1 MVTGTVSHQP
11 FSRAS
16 LLSELRALFAIA
28 RREWLIFRRYPSW
41 IVAVLIWPV
50 IFPAMY
56 IFGARALAGPDGS
69 GLAVFMQTAG
79 TDNFLGYIIVGT
91 TVWMWQNIVLWDVGF
106 ALRQEQWRGTL
117 EANWVSPTF
126 RFSFLIGSSLTQMLS
141 VMLFILVSYL
151 EFTLFFGVR
160 FAGSPALALLVM
172 LVAIPSIYGLGF
184 AFASLIIAAKEAQNF
199 VFLVRGI
206 VMIFCGITFPVAVL
220 PGWMQEV
227 AKWLPQ
233 THIMNAM
240 RSAILTEAGL
250 SGLRSE
256 FIALGL
262 FGIFWLTIGYLLF
275 LWMDRRARRTGVIG
289 QY

>member
-1 MVTGTVSHQP
+1 MVTGTATNQSFFHAT
-11 FSRAS
+11 F
-16 LLSELRALFAIA
+16 LSELRALFAIA
-28 RREWLIFRRYPSW
+28 RREWLIFKRYPSW
-41 IVAVLIWPV
+41 IVAILVWPV

-117 EANWVSPTF
+117 ESNWVSPTF
-126 RFSFLIGSSLTQMLS
+126 RFSFLIGSSLTQMIS

-172 LVAIPSIYGLGF
+172 LIAIPSIYGLGF

-240 RSAILTEAGL
+240 RTAMLTEAGI

-256 FIALGL
+256 LITLAL
-262 FGIFWLTIGYLLF
+262 FGIFWLTVGYLLF

>member
-1 MVTGTVSHQP
+1 
-11 FSRAS
+11 
-16 LLSELRALFAIA
+16 
-28 RREWLIFRRYPSW
+28 
-41 IVAVLIWPV
+41 
-50 IFPAMY
+50 
-56 IFGARALAGPDGS
+56 
-69 GLAVFMQTAG
+69 MQTAG

-117 EANWVSPTF
+117 ESNWVSPTF
-126 RFSFLIGSSLTQMLS
+126 RFSFLIGSSLTQMVS

-172 LVAIPSIYGLGF
+172 LIAIPSIYGLGF
-184 AFASLIIAAKEAQNF
+184 AFASLVIAAKEAQNF

-206 VMIFCGITFPVAVL
+206 VMIFCGITFPIAVL

-227 AKWLPQ
+227 ANWLPQ

-240 RSAILTEAGL
+240 RTAILTEAGL
-250 SGLRSE
+250 AGLRAE
-256 FIALGL
+256 LIILAL
-262 FGIFWLTIGYLLF
+262 FGVFWLTAGYLLF

>member
-1 MVTGTVSHQP
+1 MVTGNVSNPSFFHAT
-11 FSRAS
+11 F
-16 LLSELRALFAIA
+16 LSELRALGAIA
-28 RREWLIFRRYPSW
+28 RREWLIFKRYPSW
-41 IVAVLIWPV
+41 IVAILIWPA

-79 TDNFLGYIIVGT
+79 TDNFLGYILVGT

-117 EANWVSPTF
+117 ESNWVSPTF

-141 VMLFILVSYL
+141 VMLFILVAYL
-151 EFTLFFGVR
+151 EFTLLFGVR

-172 LVAIPSIYGLGF
+172 LIAIPSIYGLGF

-206 VMIFCGITFPVAVL
+206 VMIFCGITFPIAVL

-240 RSAILTEAGL
+240 RSAILTETSI
-250 SGLRSE
+250 SGLRTE
-256 FIALGL
+256 LIALAL
-262 FGIFWLTIGYLLF
+262 FGVFWLTIGYLLF

>member
-1 MVTGTVSHQP
+1 
-11 FSRAS
+11 
-16 LLSELRALFAIA
+16 
-28 RREWLIFRRYPSW
+28 
-41 IVAVLIWPV
+41 
-50 IFPAMY
+50 
-56 IFGARALAGPDGS
+56 
-69 GLAVFMQTAG
+69 
-79 TDNFLGYIIVGT
+79 
-91 TVWMWQNIVLWDVGF
+91 
-106 ALRQEQWRGTL
+106 
-117 EANWVSPTF
+117 
-126 RFSFLIGSSLTQMLS
+126 
-141 VMLFILVSYL
+141 
-151 EFTLFFGVR
+151 
-160 FAGSPALALLVM
+160 
-172 LVAIPSIYGLGF
+172 LGF